1 MPSDVPVVVLIPVF
15 DDWTAL
21 SLLLP
26 RLARVLPTLG
36 APVGLLI
43 VDDGSN
49 EPVGDAL
56 IPPGSQFAWARILRL
71 RRNLGHQRAIA
82 IGLCHIDEHIPCEAV
97 IVIDGDGE
105 DRPEDVP
112 RLLARMREG
121 RMPCVV
127 FGERR
132 RRVEGVSFR
141 IFYLLYRLLHWVL
154 TGRGVKVGNFS
165 AVPRARLESLVVVSE
180 LWVHYAAA
188 VLRSRQ
194 PTSFVPVERDR
205 RLHGA
210 SKMNFVAL
218 VLHGLG
224 AISVY
229 SDVVFTRIIA
239 AMTGLALVAV
249 CAMAAMVGIRL
260 FSNLAI
266 PGWASFAMGILL
278 VVLLQTVTNAVSLVF
293 VILGARQQS
302 VVIPRRDYSHYVAA
316 VLDAGAPAR

>member
-1 MPSDVPVVVLIPVF
+1 MPS
-15 DDWTAL
+15 
-21 SLLLP
+21 
-26 RLARVLPTLG
+26 
-36 APVGLLI
+36 
-43 VDDGSN
+43 
-49 EPVGDAL
+49 
-56 IPPGSQFAWARILRL
+56 
-71 RRNLGHQRAIA
+71 
-82 IGLCHIDEHIPCEAV
+82 
-97 IVIDGDGE
+97 
-105 DRPEDVP
+105 
-112 RLLARMREG
+112 
-121 RMPCVV
+121 VV

-132 RRVEGVSFR
+132 RRVEGVTFR

-154 TGRGVKVGNFS
+154 TGRGVRVGNFS

-205 RLHGA
+205 RLHGT

-249 CAMAAMVGIRL
+249 FAMAVMVGIRL
-260 FSNLAI
+260 FSTLAI

-278 VVLLQTVTNAVSLVF
+278 VVLLQTVTNALSLVF
-293 VILGARQQS
+293 VILGARQQA
-302 VVIPRRDYSHYVAA
+302 VVIPRRDYSHYVAT